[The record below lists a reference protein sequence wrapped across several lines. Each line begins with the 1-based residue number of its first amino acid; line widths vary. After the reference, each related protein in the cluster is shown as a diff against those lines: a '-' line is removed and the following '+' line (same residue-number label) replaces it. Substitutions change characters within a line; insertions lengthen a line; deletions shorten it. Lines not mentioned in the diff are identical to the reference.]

1 MNPDCPDFCLIC
13 QKSVHEKIELEIGHI
28 EDVIKLTIKRVEDVM
43 AEREKAALAAAQALI
58 VKENQEQLSK
68 FVLKQELNDS
78 IKKLQDQL
86 TGPLGQ
92 ELRMRALEL
101 SRGSL
106 DAKMFM
112 IIIGLSAFVTAGMTM
127 FLRFWIKS

>member
-1 MNPDCPDFCLIC
+1 
-13 QKSVHEKIELEIGHI
+13 
-28 EDVIKLTIKRVEDVM
+28 M